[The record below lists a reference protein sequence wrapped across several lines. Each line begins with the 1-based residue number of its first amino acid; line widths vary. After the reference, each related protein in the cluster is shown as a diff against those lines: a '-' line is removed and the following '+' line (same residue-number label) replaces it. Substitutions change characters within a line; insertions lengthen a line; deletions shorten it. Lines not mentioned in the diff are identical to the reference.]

1 MIRKINLK
9 ETTTPKIKPS
19 EPIIR
24 RNFMSIADKKD
35 TTSNEWNLQ
44 QDGVECSV
52 DFDLHVPLFHWP
64 QHRITINRK

>member
-1 MIRKINLK
+1 
-9 ETTTPKIKPS
+9 
-19 EPIIR
+19 
-24 RNFMSIADKKD
+24 MSIADKKD

-52 DFDLHVPLFHWP
+52 DFDRHVPLFHWP